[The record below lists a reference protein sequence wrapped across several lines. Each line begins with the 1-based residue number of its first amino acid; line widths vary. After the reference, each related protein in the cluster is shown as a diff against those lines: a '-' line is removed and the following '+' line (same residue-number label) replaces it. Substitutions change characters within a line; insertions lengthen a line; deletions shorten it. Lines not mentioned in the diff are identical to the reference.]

1 MSLLLRV
8 NGEGRELAVATVIDL
23 LRSEGVDPARRGVA
37 VAVNGEVVR
46 RRDWPATALS
56 SGDQVEI
63 VKPVAGG

>member
-56 SGDQVEI
+56 SGDRVEI